1 MPLDGSEKYSYM
13 VEYALKAKSSPSA
26 KIVIEAT
33 SKVTEK
39 EKVRIQLSFAAC
51 DVLMPSSRSRIRKAR
66 KM

>member
-1 MPLDGSEKYSYM
+1 M

-33 SKVTEK
+33 TVTEN
-39 EKVRIQLSFAAC
+39 EKVRIQLSFVAC
-51 DVLMPSSRSRIRKAR
+51 DVLMPLSRSQIGKAR